1 MKSLLR
7 MGIRPDSV
15 RLTGFAYAADSMPV
29 GGREATGRGGSNTDD
44 IRESDCRA
52 TCWDGAGLLPSI
64 GRLVGLL
71 DGWIYAHASVYFLSL
86 NTRTRYGFLCNRLD
100 KNGGFRGKT
109 ARVEAPLPLFRSS
122 SPVVLKFDSRSD
134 SVSHPQ

>member
-7 MGIRPDSV
+7 MGIRLALLLLAD
-15 RLTGFAYAADSMPV
+15 FACAADSMPV

-86 NTRTRYGFLCNRLD
+86 NTRTRYGF
-100 KNGGFRGKT
+100 F
-109 ARVEAPLPLFRSS
+109 V
-122 SPVVLKFDSRSD
+122 
-134 SVSHPQ
+134 